1 MNKDLNDINNGITD
15 TLNEIDYIDKLIA
28 DYFDSYVFSKDSG
41 DENDIEDELNKM
53 IEVDDVYEWL
63 FEL

>member
-53 IEVDDVYEWL
+53 IEVDDVYE
-63 FEL
+63 